1 MDVILFGAFPYV
13 ALVIFLVGTI
23 FRYKT
28 GYKYSS
34 LSSQLLEGKKLY
46 SASVPFHLGIIVVFL
61 AHLVGFIFPSFY
73 TSFGG
78 MSLVYLEVAGLIFG
92 FLALIGLVFLFIRRI
107 TNDRVQ
113 VVTNKMDL
121 AIEILLIAQF
131 AIGILVAIEL
141 KWGSGWY
148 ASNMAPYLWSLFA
161 LSPDVVAMA
170 AMPFL
175 LKLHVILAFLIIF
188 LIPFSRLVHF
198 LVVPLH
204 YITRPYQI
212 VRWNWN
218 KDTIRDP
225 KTQWD
230 DIKRPKNN

>member
-46 SASVPFHLGIIVVFL
+46 SASVPFHIGIVVVFL
-61 AHLVGFIFPSFY
+61 AHLIGFVFPSFY

-78 MSLVYLEVAGLIFG
+78 QSLVYLEIVGLIFG
-92 FLALIGLVFLFIRRI
+92 IIALVGLVFLFIRRI
-107 TNDRVQ
+107 TNERVQ

-121 AIEILLIAQF
+121 AIEVLLIAQF

-148 ASNMAPYLWSLFA
+148 ASNMAPYLWSLFSF
-161 LSPDVVAMA
+161 SPDVVAMA
-170 AMPFL
+170 AMPLL
-175 LKLHVILAFLIIF
+175 LKLHVVLAFLIIF

-230 DIKRPKNN
+230 DIQRPKNN

>member
-28 GYKYSS
+28 GFKYSS

-46 SASVPFHLGIIVVFL
+46 SASVPFHIGIIVVFL

-78 MSLVYLEVAGLIFG
+78 MSLVYLEIGGLIFA
-92 FLALIGLVFLFIRRI
+92 FLGLIGLVFLFIRRV
-107 TNDRVQ
+107 TNDRVKM
-113 VVTNKMDL
+113 VTNKMDL
-121 AIEILLIAQF
+121 LIEILLIAQF
-131 AIGILVAIEL
+131 VVGILVAIEL
-141 KWGSGWY
+141 RWGSGWY

-161 LSPDVVAMA
+161 FSPDVVAMA
-170 AMPFL
+170 AMPLL
-175 LKLHVILAFLIIF
+175 LKLHVVGAFLIIF
-188 LIPFSRLVHF
+188 LIPFTRLVHF

-204 YITRPYQI
+204 YITRPLQV
-212 VRWNWN
+212 VRWNWDR
-218 KDTIRDP
+218 KTIRDP

-230 DIKRPKNN
+230 DIKRPENN